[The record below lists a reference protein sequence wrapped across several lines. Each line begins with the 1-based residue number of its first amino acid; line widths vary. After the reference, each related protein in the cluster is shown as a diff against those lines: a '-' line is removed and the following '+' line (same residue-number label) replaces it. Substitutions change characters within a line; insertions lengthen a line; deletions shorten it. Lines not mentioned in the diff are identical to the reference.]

1 MKSARRV
8 HIGTSG
14 WSYAHWQGAFY
25 PQGLPAKEWLSYY
38 ARQLSSV
45 EINASFYKLP
55 SLDVLA
61 QWRDSVPSGFV
72 FAVKA
77 SRYITHLKKLNEPR
91 RSLHTFLGRVAVL
104 GDKLGPILFQLPPHW
119 HVNVERLA
127 AFLKALPEDYRYV
140 MEFRDPTWLVP
151 RVYELLAEHNV
162 AFCIFDLNGALSPL
176 EVSADFV
183 YVRLHGPDDPYQG
196 QYGDCALASWA
207 DAFKRWRRGGREV
220 YCYFDNDE
228 AAYAPRDAL
237 RLQERAGRGGK
248 VRRARRFSG

>member
-77 SRYITHLKKLNEPR
+77 SRYITH
-91 RSLHTFLGRVAVL
+91 
-104 GDKLGPILFQLPPHW
+104 
-119 HVNVERLA
+119 
-127 AFLKALPEDYRYV
+127 
-140 MEFRDPTWLVP
+140 
-151 RVYELLAEHNV
+151 
-162 AFCIFDLNGALSPL
+162 
-176 EVSADFV
+176 
-183 YVRLHGPDDPYQG
+183 
-196 QYGDCALASWA
+196 
-207 DAFKRWRRGGREV
+207 
-220 YCYFDNDE
+220 
-228 AAYAPRDAL
+228 
-237 RLQERAGRGGK
+237 
-248 VRRARRFSG
+248 